1 MSTSF
6 NWSIVLDVGVGVG
19 VLLIGLGVIIA
30 MVALAGTFKRL
41 NQTLDEVDR
50 QMESLGKPVADT
62 LTHVNGIVET
72 ADTAVARLATV
83 TTSLENVANSVA
95 ETTNMVKKAIE
106 PSIVNVGATL
116 SGVSTSLRRLFG
128 LNHD

>member
-19 VLLIGLGVIIA
+19 VLLIGLGILIA
-30 MVALAGTFKRL
+30 MIALAGTFKRL

-62 LTHVNGIVET
+62 LTHVNGIAET
-72 ADTAVARLATV
+72 ADTAVARLSTV
-83 TTSLENVANSVA
+83 TSSLERVAGSLA
-95 ETTNMVKKAIE
+95 ETTDMVHRAVT

-116 SGVSTSLRRLFG
+116 TGVSAGLRRIFG
-128 LNHD
+128 QNHQ